1 MRRSEG
7 RGDDVGERDSGRG
20 GGAARWT
27 MNAETS
33 GAYGEAASRGR
44 RGGRGGRGWGRAGG
58 ERGAIEVGGLE
69 EADARGQTY
78 ERATARA
85 ERHVREE

>member
-1 MRRSEG
+1 MDDE
-7 RGDDVGERDSGRG
+7 RGDERGVRGSGVARKDGGERRTRG
-20 GGAARWT
+20 G
-27 MNAETS
+27 
-33 GAYGEAASRGR
+33 
-44 RGGRGGRGWGRAGG
+44 AGG

-78 ERATARA
+78 ECATART

>member
-1 MRRSEG
+1 MVDE
-7 RGDDVGERDSGRG
+7 RGDERGVRGSGVARKDGGERK
-20 GGAARWT
+20 
-27 MNAETS
+27 
-33 GAYGEAASRGR
+33 
-44 RGGRGGRGWGRAGG
+44 GWGRAWEG
-58 ERGAIEVGGLE
+58 RGAIEVGGLE

>member
-1 MRRSEG
+1 MVDE
-7 RGDDVGERDSGRG
+7 RGDERGVRGSGVARKDGGERK
-20 GGAARWT
+20 
-27 MNAETS
+27 
-33 GAYGEAASRGR
+33 
-44 RGGRGGRGWGRAGG
+44 GWDRAGEG
-58 ERGAIEVGGLE
+58 RGAIEVGGLE